1 MNNKKKRALL
11 LALIAIVVIIAIV
24 WVIRNRDTDSG
35 SGTLAFT
42 TLADTTEPE
51 SVPDPG
57 PDETVT
63 ESETEE
69 TEGSTEETT
78 EAESPETEPASETP
92 APTTEIAEKTA
103 KETPAPTT
111 EETTV
116 ETTAGNTEPDNAVT
130 ENGITVTEDGEYTD
144 KDHVA
149 LYLHAF
155 GKLPSNYITKEEAED
170 LGWVSSLGNLWKVA
184 PGKSIGGSHFGNYE
198 KLLPTKKGRKYYEC
212 DIDYKGKSRG
222 AKRIIYSNDGLIF
235 YTEDHYE
242 SFEQLY

>member
-92 APTTEIAEKTA
+92 APTTA
-103 KETPAPTT
+103 
-111 EETTV
+111 ETTV
-116 ETTAGNTEPDNAVT
+116 ETTAETTAETTGPDNAVT

-149 LYLHAF
+149 LYIHAF